1 MAHLREK
8 LPKEKIEPEY
18 RHLGTTTDIYVK
30 QDSFFGSSEVFV
42 ELKRNLQSKAQL
54 DRLVGQVE
62 ALEPKKN
69 AVLLI
74 LCGETNPALLTRLKE
89 RYLKSPSGHMVI
101 GEGQFHIIAVNNA
114 AIRFLWD
121 RRVRSVV
128 LRRLELCLKLIC
140 FVSLNFARYGLHT
153 FCAILRTGHCP

>member
-1 MAHLREK
+1 MSALESVIKSLKDWQPKPLPNELKYRDSLMGHLRGK

-62 ALEPKKN
+62 SLEPKNN
-69 AVLLI
+69 AVLII

-89 RYLKSPSGHMVI
+89 RYMKSPSAHMVM
-101 GEGQFHIIAVNNA
+101 GENHVDVISVNDA
-114 AIRFLWD
+114 TLRF
-121 RRVRSVV
+121 
-128 LRRLELCLKLIC
+128 K
-140 FVSLNFARYGLHT
+140 
-153 FCAILRTGHCP
+153 